1 MHRLRLV
8 LLRVIGPC
16 LALVLLLGGI
26 SEARDQAWADL
37 QVGDKVAVIEHLR
50 LKVPQESRQD
60 WMVAER
66 GSWEP
71 WLKHQPG
78 FLGRDL
84 FWDPAT
90 EEGTLLIQPR
100 LPTAA
105 FRNHPILSTLLGH
118 LEPQVLNH
126 GHLVTNLKVGPCLIP
141 CLRNPS
147 QQQNQCQTRSDDPKQ
162 NKPESMHSS
171 APLQKGDSLATDAL
185 FPSLRPQAFVGGG
198 LHTHSIWSN
207 TDR

>member
-8 LLRVIGPC
+8 LSRVIGPC
-16 LALVLLLGGI
+16 LALVLLLGGL
-26 SEARDQAWADL
+26 SETRVRASADP

-50 LKVPQESRQD
+50 LKVPQESRED

-90 EEGTLLIQPR
+90 EEGTLLIRWSSREAWKSISPAEVQR
-100 LPTAA
+100 VQARFEMLACEQT
-105 FRNHPILSTLLGH
+105 G
-118 LEPQVLNH
+118 
-126 GHLVTNLKVGPCLIP
+126 
-141 CLRNPS
+141 
-147 QQQNQCQTRSDDPKQ
+147 QNQGNPF
-162 NKPESMHSS
+162 
-171 APLQKGDSLATDAL
+171 PLVFEGELL
-185 FPSLRPQAFVGGG
+185 PQ
-198 LHTHSIWSN
+198 
-207 TDR
+207 

>member
-50 LKVPQESRQD
+50 LKVPQGSRED

-71 WLKHQPG
+71 WLKHQRG

-90 EEGTLLIQPR
+90 EEGTLLIR
-100 LPTAA
+100 WSSSEAWK
-105 FRNHPILSTLLGH
+105 S
-118 LEPQVLNH
+118 
-126 GHLVTNLKVGPCLIP
+126 IP
-141 CLRNPS
+141 PAEVERVQARFEMLACE
-147 QQQNQCQTRSDDPKQ
+147 QTGQNQGNPF
-162 NKPESMHSS
+162 
-171 APLQKGDSLATDAL
+171 PLVFEGELL
-185 FPSLRPQAFVGGG
+185 PQ
-198 LHTHSIWSN
+198 
-207 TDR
+207 